1 MKNMHVLWIY
11 LLLFFTACGDKEPDT
26 TEAIEVVFFNAEI
39 YTVNENQPW
48 AEAFLVEDGVIKFV
62 GTDGEVKN
70 EASSNAEMIDM
81 EGLLIIPGIHDVHL
95 HPLEAASNNFQF
107 ILDDQ
112 VEDAEEY
119 ATNLETALAENPG
132 TGWLLGWG
140 FDLEILLDATRNPKE
155 ILDELSPDRPVGI
168 MELTSHSIW
177 ANSKA
182 LELMGISNDSENP
195 IGGIIMRDELGEP
208 NGLLMDNAGNI
219 LIDLALPVTAE
230 SKQNDYEGLIE
241 FALPELAKH
250 GITSLCDARTYWK
263 RDHHETWKKIANEGN
278 LTARVN
284 LGLWAYP
291 NEEDNDQLTVI
302 KGLYENNPNSLLKI
316 NQIKLYSDGIVH
328 NTTCAMHDNYML
340 DYFGEMT
347 NNGLNYFTEER
358 IAQYITELEP
368 IGFDFHIHAIGN
380 RGVHESLNS
389 IEQGGSNN
397 GRHRLTHVEYVDEQ
411 DMERFAEL
419 NVTADA
425 QVAGDF
431 TNPEHWH
438 DFDFLIGAAVNNN
451 VVPIKSLTEAGARVT
466 LSSDWDVSELN
477 PFIGMQNALTRNPQN
492 IGLEQVIKAYTL
504 NAAYVMRQEELVGSI
519 QVGKEAD
526 FIVLD
531 QNIFE
536 IEPTQVAQ
544 TKVLETYLKGE
555 LIYER

>member
-1 MKNMHVLWIY
+1 MHVLWIY

-140 FDLEILLDATRNPKE
+140 FDLEILLEATRNPKE

-291 NEEDNDQLTVI
+291 NEEDNDQLNVI

-380 RGVHESLNS
+380 RGVHESLNA